1 MSLSLC
7 PASSCLVK
15 AADFCLAPDPSTILA
30 PLVACGYIS
39 RFFLLLPF
47 LDASHMFPINHLVP
61 ASEAGRRSWHLLLP
75 PVLRR
80 IPLSGCCFIL
90 PGWTR
95 CCFLCALCPEELA
108 PSLAH
113 LVLPLVPHPAQLS
126 RCVFSANCIQLCFG
140 GLQPLCFSVPFTLD
154 YPALISCPSSP

>member
-1 MSLSLC
+1 
-7 PASSCLVK
+7 
-15 AADFCLAPDPSTILA
+15 
-30 PLVACGYIS
+30 
-39 RFFLLLPF
+39 
-47 LDASHMFPINHLVP
+47 MFPINHLVP

-113 LVLPLVPHPAQLS
+113 LVLPLVLRPAFGSSPCSALKMCVLCELHPAVFRWSSASLLLS
-126 RCVFSANCIQLCFG
+126 AFHFRL
-140 GLQPLCFSVPFTLD
+140 
-154 YPALISCPSSP
+154 PSSYFLPKFSINFLLP